1 MVSSFPLVRCLTVSA
16 LIRVTQYN
24 AIACECC
31 GTSVIQYYGY
41 M

>member
-1 MVSSFPLVRCLTVSA
+1 MVSSFPLLGSLMAIA
-16 LIRVTQYN
+16 LIRVTEYN
-24 AIACECC
+24 SIACECC